1 MNSFAPKVIW
11 SLIPTFAMVAGG
23 GLTLIK
29 PINDSIRS
37 MILHFAAGVVFSV
50 VSVELLPDIIKRHAP
65 IQIIIGFSL
74 GIATMLALRTLSRR
88 AEKAAD
94 EQTKTDRLPV
104 SFLFGILIDII
115 VDGLLLGI
123 GFATTGPIGTMLT
136 IALSVELFALGLAVS
151 ASLQAKLLSKKRTFY
166 LVGICS
172 SIFIIASIASS
183 AALRILDSN
192 NLEIVL
198 SFSLAALLFLVTEEL
213 LVEAHTEEETPFHT
227 ACFFLGFLALFIL
240 DLLSK

>member
-1 MNSFAPKVIW
+1 
-11 SLIPTFAMVAGG
+11 
-23 GLTLIK
+23 
-29 PINDSIRS
+29 
-37 MILHFAAGVVFSV
+37 
-50 VSVELLPDIIKRHAP
+50 
-65 IQIIIGFSL
+65 
-74 GIATMLALRTLSRR
+74 
-88 AEKAAD
+88 
-94 EQTKTDRLPV
+94 
-104 SFLFGILIDII
+104 
-115 VDGLLLGI
+115 
-123 GFATTGPIGTMLT
+123 
-136 IALSVELFALGLAVS
+136 
-151 ASLQAKLLSKKRTFY
+151 LQDKLLSKKRTFS